1 MVDDTARTLWDTIR
15 GIIHRLSK
23 VKLGDEQVVESVISN
38 LRNTASLI
46 SRVHDPPLITKDYMY
61 SIVELAK
68 SVSMVKWYVDN
79 VVEGRS
85 DLLERLRDETTR
97 MFNIARRVYVS
108 YRNRLKALTFNVL
121 APVLIA
127 GLDLVIIGFNNI
139 VYPLIILLLA
149 SLTIILLPLNTRMHG
164 IFLALLSFTS
174 MFLVLRLIR
183 DPAIWIAVFLYSIIG
198 VISGF
203 TAYYASA
210 VKENLSRL
218 VQDILGSKP
227 TTISLEEQVPG
238 KQAESPRVEVISNLY
253 GLLLEK
259 YEELYGSKGRD
270 ILEYRIAMMERSGYS
285 RSRALEELAREL
297 GLKTDR
303 NKT

>member
-1 MVDDTARTLWDTIR
+1 MVEDTARTLWDTIR
-15 GIIHRLSK
+15 SLIHRLSK
-23 VKLGDEQVVESVISN
+23 AKLGDEQVVESVISN

-85 DLLERLRDETTR
+85 DLLERLRDETTM

-108 YRNRLKALTFNVL
+108 YRNRLKALAFNVIT
-121 APVLIA
+121 PVLIA
-127 GLDLVIIGFNNI
+127 GLDLVIIGFSNI

-164 IFLALLSFTS
+164 IFLVLLSFTS

-183 DPAIWIAVFLYSIIG
+183 DPSIWVVVFLYSVIG

-210 VKENLSRL
+210 VKENLSRI

-227 TTISLEEQVPG
+227 TIFLEEQAPT
-238 KQAESPRVEVISNLY
+238 KPESPARAEVTSNLY
-253 GLLLEK
+253 RLLLKK
-259 YEELYGSKGRD
+259 YEELYGSKGHD
-270 ILEYRIAMMERSGYS
+270 ILEYRIAMMQRSGYS

>member
-1 MVDDTARTLWDTIR
+1 MASSDTARTLWDTIR
-15 GIIHRLSK
+15 DMIHRLSRA
-23 VKLGDEQVVESVISN
+23 KLGDEQVVELVIRN
-38 LRNTASLI
+38 LKNTASLI

-68 SVSMVKWYVDN
+68 SVSIVKWYIDN

-85 DLLERLRDETTR
+85 ELLERLRDETNR
-97 MFNIARRVYVS
+97 MFSIARRVYSS
-108 YRNRLKALTFNVL
+108 YRNRLRALAFNVL
-121 APVLIA
+121 TPILIA
-127 GLDLVIIGFNNI
+127 SLDLVIIGFSNI

-164 IFLALLSFTS
+164 IFLVLLSFTS
-174 MFLVLRLIR
+174 MFMVLRLIR
-183 DPAIWIAVFLYSIIG
+183 EPTTWIVVFLYSIIG

-218 VQDILGSKP
+218 VQDILGSRP
-227 TTISLEEQVPG
+227 TIPLEEYAPSR
-238 KQAESPRVEVISNLY
+238 QAEKPAEKISNLY
-253 GLLLEK
+253 KLLLEK
-259 YEELYGSKGRD
+259 YEELYGFRGRE
-270 ILEYRIAMMERSGYS
+270 ILEYRIAMMERAGYS